1 MKLAMVAAGFSA
13 GDADRLR
20 RAMTNKR
27 ANELL
32 PQFRDRYVEGAVSR
46 GYERDFAE
54 RSFDS
59 FKGFSHYGF
68 PESHSAS
75 FALIAYASSWLKR
88 YYPAALCAAL
98 LDAQPMGFYAPHT
111 LVEDARRHG
120 VEVRRADVNASM
132 WRCRLEPV
140 HGVAEAAFP
149 REGQMPPQPALRL
162 GLEVV
167 RGLKED
173 TGRRVEEARA
183 KGPFTSV
190 ADVARRS
197 RMPRHELTRLALAGA
212 LDCLCDNRRK
222 ALWDIYALGPFDED
236 DLFFGLPMA
245 ADRSEFPEMT
255 QPERVNAD
263 YETTS
268 LSLEAHP
275 VALVRGELERRGAL
289 SAALLQKVPAGK
301 MVTAGG
307 LVIVRQRP
315 PTAKGFTF
323 LSVED
328 ETGIANFVVEPRLFE
343 RFRRELTATP
353 LVVGKGRVER
363 NGKVVNVKVE
373 HLEALWP

>member
-1 MKLAMVAAGFSA
+1 
-13 GDADRLR
+13 
-20 RAMTNKR
+20 MTNKR
-27 ANELL
+27 ADELL
-32 PQFRDRYVEGAVSR
+32 PQFRDRYVEGAVGR

-88 YYPAALCAAL
+88 YYPSALCAAL

-120 VEVRRADVNASM
+120 VEVRKVDINTST
-132 WRCRLEPV
+132 WRCQLEPME
-140 HGVAEAAFP
+140 GVAEAAFP
-149 REGQMPPQPALRL
+149 SSGKTPPQPALRL

-167 RGLKED
+167 RGLRED
-173 TGRRVEEARA
+173 TGRRVEEARG
-183 KGPFTSV
+183 KGVFTSV
-190 ADVARRS
+190 ADVARRT
-197 RMPRHELTRLALAGA
+197 RIPRHELTRLALAGA
-212 LDCLCDNRRK
+212 LDCLCENRRN

-236 DLFFGLPMA
+236 DLFFGVPMA
-245 ADRSEFPEMT
+245 VDSSRFPEMT
-255 QPERVNAD
+255 RPERVNAD
-263 YETTS
+263 FETTN

-275 VALVRGELERRGAL
+275 VALVRGALERRGAMT
-289 SAALLQKVPAGK
+289 AVELQKVPAGK
-301 MVTAGG
+301 VVTAGG

-343 RFRRELTATP
+343 RYRRELTATP

-373 HLEALWP
+373 HLEGLWP